1 MLPTTEQLE
10 IILIKKF
17 DVVQVTLHSDI
28 IKFAGVSSPQVHNQR
43 DYSDYKENQF
53 PNKIF
58 IPSQNAVFCLFQ
70 KKRWGTE
77 DTTIPVV
84 KYRENISLSL
94 HWAEAEDWPIRWGT
108 PPPVAGRR
116 KGSRLPVIRLWGPR
130 KGARRWAWLF
140 LLGSGFAG
148 PTGGLR
154 GGGGLARSSSAPG
167 WCDRARFA
175 PLSAGWGE
183 KSPVPTCF
191 LPPLLVILAWAMLMH
206 FKQNKP
212 GS

>member
-70 KKRWGTE
+70 KSSEVPR
-77 DTTIPVV
+77 
-84 KYRENISLSL
+84 
-94 HWAEAEDWPIRWGT
+94 
-108 PPPVAGRR
+108 
-116 KGSRLPVIRLWGPR
+116 IRLVQSSNIARTFHSRFTERRPR
-130 KGARRWAWLF
+130 IGQ
-140 LLGSGFAG
+140 SDE
-148 PTGGLR
+148 
-154 GGGGLARSSSAPG
+154 AP
-167 WCDRARFA
+167 R
-175 PLSAGWGE
+175 
-183 KSPVPTCF
+183 
-191 LPPLLVILAWAMLMH
+191 PLL
-206 FKQNKP
+206 P
-212 GS
+212 GDGKARGCQ